1 MKTLKIILFLFV
13 VMCIACI
20 TNAQQS
26 ERRYWLVNEAEVK
39 SDQVSNFETSLKQL
53 VTLFG
58 ENNYPKSWRVAQ
70 SSGFKYY
77 FFQKLENIAEYETM
91 MKQGDEA
98 WAKIDQ
104 DISRNYFQCF
114 KTIKSFIA
122 RDMPARNYF
131 PEEQRLQWDEMKYA
145 IWDMH
150 YVKYGKGS
158 EYRQLLDEFNELC
171 TKHNFDDPIIILRG
185 VIGTRGN
192 MYAGVL
198 YGKNAIDM
206 REQNQKMWASFGEE
220 GKEVYK
226 KLLPLLEDRDMIE
239 FWIRDDLSY
248 KVEKEAE
255 TQ

>member
-1 MKTLKIILFLFV
+1 
-13 VMCIACI
+13 MCITFI

-39 SDQVSNFETSLKQL
+39 SDQVSNFETSLKEL

-58 ENNYPKSWRVAQ
+58 ENNFPKSWTVAQ
-70 SSGFKYY
+70 STGFKYY
-77 FFQKLENIAEYETM
+77 FFQKLENIAEYEPLM
-91 MKQGDEA
+91 EKGSEV

-104 DISRNYFQCF
+104 EISRNYFQCF
-114 KTIKSFIA
+114 KASKSFIV
-122 RDMPARNYF
+122 RDMPARNYS
-131 PEEQRLQWDEMKYA
+131 PKEARLKWDDFKYA
-145 IWDMH
+145 MWDVH

-171 TKHNFDDPIIILRG
+171 TKYNFDDPVIMLRG
-185 VIGTRGN
+185 ELGTKGS

-220 GKEVYK
+220 GKKTYK
-226 KLLPLLEDRDMIE
+226 KLLPLLEDRDYIE
-239 FWIRDDLSY
+239 FWMRDDLSY
-248 KVEKEAE
+248 KPKKEGDV
-255 TQ
+255 Q

>member
-1 MKTLKIILFLFV
+1 MKTPKTILLLFAV
-13 VMCIACI
+13 VCLSCN

-39 SDQVSNFETSLKQL
+39 SDQVSNFETSLKEL
-53 VTLFG
+53 VTLLG
-58 ENNYPKSWRVAQ
+58 ENNYPKSWMVAQ
-70 SSGFKYY
+70 STGFKYY
-77 FFQKLENIAEYETM
+77 FFQELENIAEYEPL
-91 MKQGDEA
+91 MKKSSEA

-114 KTIKSFIA
+114 KASKSFII
-122 RDMPARNYF
+122 RDMPARNYL
-131 PEEQRLQWDEMKYA
+131 PEEQRLTWDESQYA
-145 IWDMH
+145 MWDVH

-171 TKHNFDDPIIILRG
+171 TKHNFDDPIIMLRG

-192 MYAGVL
+192 MYAGVF

-220 GKEVYK
+220 GKKAYK
-226 KLLPLLEDRDMIE
+226 KLLPLLEDRDYIE

-248 KVEKEAE
+248 NVEKESG